1 MQGADAE
8 TPRLGDGEV
17 EQGPAA
23 TGAACVRDE
32 VEIVDEAVAAAMLDA
47 EADR

>member
-1 MQGADAE
+1 MQRPDAE
-8 TPRLGDGEV
+8 TPRLGNGEV
-17 EQGPAA
+17 EQGLAA